1 MHTKIHT
8 LWPFSGTTRVN
19 RCNKGKT
26 DLDFTAARDS
36 EWQWH
41 QLGHMQVCTSLQT
54 DNYAST
60 PPLSFYRPDALPA
73 ARQRRSTE
81 VTAHMNHINS
91 CTLLSYSSLRY
102 SVLSATHTV
111 GMSHLPLLPTST
123 ASVQYRV
130 LISCPT
136 EGRRLS

>member
-1 MHTKIHT
+1 VAVA
-8 LWPFSGTTRVN
+8 S
-19 RCNKGKT
+19 
-26 DLDFTAARDS
+26 ARPYAGLHLASDR
-36 EWQWH
+36 
-41 QLGHMQVCTSLQT
+41 QLSQQPT
-54 DNYAST
+54 
-60 PPLSFYRPDALPA
+60 SFYRPDALPA

-111 GMSHLPLLPTST
+111 GMSHLPLLPTCT
-123 ASVQYRV
+123 ASVQFRV